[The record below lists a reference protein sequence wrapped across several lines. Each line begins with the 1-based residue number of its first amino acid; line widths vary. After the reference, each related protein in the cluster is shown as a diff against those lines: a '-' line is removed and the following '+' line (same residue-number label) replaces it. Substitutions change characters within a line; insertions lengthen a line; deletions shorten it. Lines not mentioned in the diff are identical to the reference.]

1 MAADNTCDLDAKLK
15 FEVSEKLAP
24 EVVALHLELLAAG
37 LRRRRTELSAA
48 GVSTEYVLPDQVD
61 FELEIRVDSDKGE
74 GKIEIEFS
82 WKLGE
87 TPKPER
93 TLRISS

>member
-1 MAADNTCDLDAKLK
+1 MDAKLK

-48 GVSTEYVLPDQVD
+48 GVSTECMLPDQVD
-61 FELEIRVDSDKGE
+61 FELEIKIDSDKGQ
-74 GKIEIEFS
+74 GKIEIEMS
-82 WKLGE
+82 WKLGDE
-87 TPKPER
+87 PKPDK